1 METLKFATSPRT
13 IRQAEFCVKDIRN
26 IPFNAERPYPHM
38 NILFSEKR
46 DMVRT
51 LTHNAESLFSM
62 KMSLLGALS
71 LFPFGDEKSFG

>member
-1 METLKFATSPRT
+1 
-13 IRQAEFCVKDIRN
+13 
-26 IPFNAERPYPHM
+26 M

-62 KMSLLGALS
+62 KMSLLGAFS
-71 LFPFGDEKSFG
+71 LFPFGDEKSLWLMINPSDMGIKIPIFLFSEKAQDGKF